1 MAKKPSPPEDNV
13 TCEFDGKKALLIENI
28 VSVTGKHLKDVIADA
43 DVKNSNWDRLHFKG
57 DAVLREALQGHP
69 KADTDSRVTAQGM
82 YDLAQRT
89 QKDGFHVDKQSA
101 VGGECDVT
109 LPDGRTFQDIP
120 MKVVPPG
127 LNR

>member
-1 MAKKPSPPEDNV
+1 MAKKPSQPDNV
-13 TCEFDGKKALLIENI
+13 TCEFDGKKALLIANSESLTRRP
-28 VSVTGKHLKDVIADA
+28 VRDVIADA
-43 DVKNSNWDRLHFKG
+43 NVENSMWDRLHFKG
-57 DAVLREALQGHP
+57 DAVLREALEGHP
-69 KADTDSRVTAQGM
+69 KAVTDGSVTAQDM

-101 VGGECDVT
+101 VGGECDVK
-109 LPDGRTFQDIP
+109 LPDGRMFQDVP